1 MDIVCI
7 INERKKPFLMEYL
20 VSERGEEREGEREEG
35 EREEQ
40 ESNLI
45 LYRHVQYMYCYYRMK
60 STITFNDFDLIKA
73 FQNLSVSSPAPVTIV
88 CPSGDIACTSER
100 IKIHKNTAINN
111 NY

>member
-1 MDIVCI
+1 
-7 INERKKPFLMEYL
+7 MEYL
-20 VSERGEEREGEREEG
+20 VSEREEGEREG

-45 LYRHVQYMYCYYRMK
+45 LYTHVQYMYCYYRMK

-88 CPSGDIACTSER
+88 CPSGDIACMSER
-100 IKIHKNTAINN
+100 INT
-111 NY
+111 

>member
-20 VSERGEEREGEREEG
+20 VSERGEERERKGEG
-35 EREEQ
+35 EQ

-45 LYRHVQYMYCYYRMK
+45 LYTHVQYMYCYYSMK

-88 CPSGDIACTSER
+88 CPSGDIACMYESE
-100 IKIHKNTAINN
+100 N
-111 NY
+111 

>member
-1 MDIVCI
+1 MDILCI

-20 VSERGEEREGEREEG
+20 VSERGEERERGRE
-35 EREEQ
+35 EEQ

-45 LYRHVQYMYCYYRMK
+45 LYTHVQYMYCYYRMK

-88 CPSGDIACTSER
+88 CPSGDIACMSER
-100 IKIHKNTAINN
+100 INT
-111 NY
+111 